1 MLRRNVPVTA
11 RDLKVETDEAGEETL
26 LVKFSSE
33 YPVNR
38 EVFDENG
45 DPAVY
50 GEVLLHESTDNAD
63 LSRLNDGVASL
74 LFNHNH
80 DNHLGIIVPGSAFID
95 VDKKAGYARVKFSK
109 IGNLAQEIFAKVKE
123 GTISNVSFGYDLGSY
138 SFDDANRQ
146 VLVDQWSVNE
156 ISFVTVPADPTV
168 GLIRSKNGSL
178 NIFTRGEKSPE
189 QIKQEIANMPKRQ
202 TEEEIEKLETAEEEI
217 QEVEAEVESEIET
230 EEEEREEVDQQ
241 VEEAVDIAAV
251 AEAVMEIIEER
262 GKRSAIN
269 KGRRSMT
276 VKKDT
281 IQNLEKK
288 FDLMAGIR
296 ARIEGKELT
305 GAEAEYHQEQER
317 KLGGR
322 ARGNLHI
329 PTSAMRA
336 APAYAQSSATV
347 DKLRVDDMRMDSF
360 VDMLMPQSLLG
371 KLGVQTLTGL
381 EDRSVLVPRQKS
393 TAVDS
398 FGFIAEGADVPGGKG
413 AYDQISLTPKTFGGE
428 TVLNRRTLLTT
439 PGIQAR
445 VQADLIRNSAIA
457 LEKAMFGAAD
467 AANGPLSILS
477 QLDEWKTGT
486 ADWDYKAFLNTIAA
500 MTDAGVPEDQ
510 IMFAMKG
517 VTLAKLKGI
526 LKDKNSLGIYLV
538 GDDNL
543 LCGRS
548 IASSGVFGNDSMIVG
563 DFSGITIGEWA
574 GLSLDV
580 DPWTEARNGGVCL
593 RVFADMDWTVTGQ
606 TGSLVHLKTGVVSA
620 K

>member
-80 DNHLGIIVPGSAFID
+80 DNHLGIIIPGSAFID

-123 GTISNVSFGYDLGSY
+123 GTISNISFGYDLNSY

-168 GLIRSKNGSL
+168 GLIRSKSGSL

-296 ARIEGKELT
+296 ARVEGKALT

-317 KLGGR
+317 KLAGR
-322 ARGNLHI
+322 ARGANPLHI
-329 PTSAMRA
+329 PVSALRA
-336 APAYAQSSATV
+336 APSYAQGSTTV

-360 VDMLMPQSLLG
+360 VDLLMPKSIIG
-371 KLGVQTLTGL
+371 SLGVQTLSGL
-381 EDRSVLVPRQKS
+381 EDRSVLIPRQTA
-393 TAVDS
+393 TAVES
-398 FGFIAEGADVPGGKG
+398 FGFIKEGDDVPGGKG
-413 AYDQISLTPKTFGGE
+413 AYDQITLTPKTFGGE
-428 TVLNRRTLLTT
+428 VVLNRRTLLTT

-445 VQADLIRNSAIA
+445 VQSDLVKNSALA
-457 LEKAMFGAAD
+457 LEKAMFGPTDMAD
-467 AANGPLSILS
+467 APKSLLT
-477 QLDEWKTGT
+477 Q
-486 ADWDYKAFLNTIAA
+486 IAA
-500 MTDAGVPEDQ
+500 LRSGSAAWNYKDMLNVIAQLTDAGVDESM
-510 IMFAMKG
+510 IKFAMRGATK
-517 VTLAKLKGI
+517 AEMMAI
-526 LKDKNSLGIYLV
+526 LKDTGVSGYLIDDAGKLAGRDVFASGIF
-538 GDDNL
+538 
-543 LCGRS
+543 
-548 IASSGVFGNDSMIVG
+548 SGEEILVG
-563 DFSGITIGEWA
+563 DFSGITLGEWA

-580 DPWTEARNGGVCL
+580 DPYTEARSGGVCL
-593 RVFADMDWTVTGQ
+593 RVFSDMDWVFSGQ
-606 TGSLVHLKTGVVSA
+606 DKSLFHLKKGAVA